1 MSRRRLEEAI
11 LRSKELESSGE
22 SVEEGSDDDERYG
35 ELFVRHRIPLNKDRH
50 SIYSLRFSPSGK
62 QLAVGFGN
70 GAIQIVNTESGSLAS
85 NVFPGH
91 RTRQA
96 ITALIYHPKNSN
108 ILVGAGADGL
118 VSFYDIQ
125 SGINVLNIT
134 EPENEIHALDY
145 SMDGSVFATAGKD
158 RHIRL
163 YDSHTNEIQNILMAP
178 DFYEYDLSL
187 TSGHTRRIFALRFH
201 PSEYHVFLT
210 GGWDD
215 SIKIWDK
222 RMAKE
227 ARSVIH
233 GPHICG
239 PAIDIRNNYILT
251 ASWVARNALQLWDL
265 RTASL
270 VQDIPFPASDMHGEF
285 L

>member
-11 LRSKELESSGE
+11 LRSKALESSGE
-22 SVEEGSDDDERYG
+22 SVEEGSDDDERFG
-35 ELFVRHRIPLNKDRH
+35 ELFVRYRIPLSKDIH
-50 SIYSLRFSPSGK
+50 SIYSLRFSPDGK

-85 NVFPGH
+85 SLFSGH
-91 RTRQA
+91 RSRQA
-96 ITALIYHPKNSN
+96 ITALNYHPKNSN
-108 ILVGAGADGL
+108 VLVGAGADGL

-125 SGINVLNIT
+125 SEMNVHTLT

-145 SMDGSVFATAGKD
+145 SMDGSVFGTAGKD

-178 DFYEYDLSL
+178 DFQNDCDLSL
-187 TSGHTRRIFALRFH
+187 TSGHTRKIFALRFH

-215 SIKIWDK
+215 SIK
-222 RMAKE
+222 
-227 ARSVIH
+227 
-233 GPHICG
+233 
-239 PAIDIRNNYILT
+239 
-251 ASWVARNALQLWDL
+251 
-265 RTASL
+265 
-270 VQDIPFPASDMHGEF
+270 
-285 L
+285 